1 VILGFGDI
9 IVQVI
14 AVIMKRFDPS
24 EEVRSVTCV
33 FYIICKTFC
42 KVEKQ
47 V

>member
-1 VILGFGDI
+1 MIWGFGDI
-9 IVQVI
+9 IVQVV
-14 AVIMKRFDPS
+14 AVIMKWFASS

-42 KVEKQ
+42 TVEKQ